1 MATMSLAQD
10 RKKSRLE
17 GRHADRAERK
27 GLSRFIY
34 IFAGFFF
41 VAGFFGV
48 RGFLSSSYFQIKEM
62 KWAGVKQID
71 EKELNRQFQ
80 FVLGQNLFLL
90 SISDIHTALLNNR
103 WVKGAVVS
111 KVYPGRVDVT
121 LTERVP
127 AAIEIDPASN
137 RMVLRDGE
145 GVILEEGDRD
155 NLPRVTH
162 YNPNAYANALE
173 LAPLLSKR
181 KDALM
186 DLSDSENLSIRLKKG
201 VVALGDKDLKK
212 RWERFSKVESDLDRR
227 GVAPWQ
233 ADLRF
238 PSQIVVKTK
247 TAAADA
253 DAE

>member
-10 RKKSRLE
+10 RKKSRSE
-17 GRHADRAERK
+17 GRHADRVERK
-27 GLSRFIY
+27 GLSPFIY
-34 IFAGFFF
+34 IFAGFLF

-48 RGFLSSSYFQIKEM
+48 RGFLSSSYFQIKEI

-80 FVLGQNLFLL
+80 FVLGRNLFLL
-90 SISDIHTALLNNR
+90 SIADIHTALLSNR
-103 WVKGAVVS
+103 WVKEVVVS

-127 AAIEIDPASN
+127 AAVEIDPASN

-145 GVILEEGDRD
+145 GVVLDEGDRD
-155 NLPRVTH
+155 NLPRVIY
-162 YNPNAYANALE
+162 YNPNAYANALA

-181 KDALM
+181 KDALI
-186 DLSDSENLSIRLKKG
+186 DLADSENLSVRLKKG
-201 VVALGDKDLKK
+201 VVALGDRDLKK
-212 RWERFSKVESDLDRR
+212 RWERFSKVESDLTRR
-227 GVAPWQ
+227 DIAPWE

-238 PSQIVVKTK
+238 PSQVVVKTK
-247 TAAADA
+247 TAAVA
-253 DAE
+253 AE